1 MKYKQMKT
9 YTIEVNEE
17 QLRAISE
24 ACEFTSRFMAGQ
36 MEATYWPFSMGYK
49 IDPDVR
55 RTVDAY
61 VHNIKELA
69 LGLSPHSSNGYG
81 FDKTSDMLF
90 EAYQTIRHAMWLE
103 LDDSDK
109 EKTRMTVSAD
119 PPVLNASGVPFPKVK
134 PNEPEKP

>member
-36 MEATYWPFSMGYK
+36 METTHWPFSMGYK

-55 RTVDAY
+55 RTVDSY
-61 VHNIKELA
+61 VYSIKELA
-69 LGLSPHSSNGYG
+69 LGLKPHSSMGYG
-81 FDKTSDMLF
+81 SDKTSDMLF
-90 EAYQTIRHAMWLE
+90 EAYQTIRHALWLE
-103 LDDSDK
+103 TDDLNK
-109 EKTRMTVSAD
+109 KITRMTLSAF
-119 PPVLNASGVPFPKVK
+119 PPTLNASGVPFPKVK
-134 PNEPEKP
+134 PCESK

>member
-24 ACEFTSRFMAGQ
+24 ACSFTSRFMAGQ

-49 IDPDVR
+49 IDPNVR
-55 RTVDAY
+55 RTVDAH

-69 LGLSPHSSNGYG
+69 LGLSPHSSKGYG
-81 FDKTSDMLF
+81 SDKTSDMLF
-90 EAYQTIRHAMWLE
+90 EACQTMRHALWLE
-103 LDDSDK
+103 LDEPTK

-119 PPVLNASGVPFPKVK
+119 PPILCASGVPFPKVK
-134 PNEPEKP
+134 PCESK

>member
-1 MKYKQMKT
+1 MKK

-36 MEATYWPFSMGYK
+36 MEATHWPFSMGYK

-55 RTVDAY
+55 RAVDAY
-61 VHNIKELA
+61 IHSIKELA
-69 LGLSPHSSNGYG
+69 LGLGPHSSNGYG
-81 FDKTSDMLF
+81 SDKTIDMLF
-90 EAYQTIRHAMWLE
+90 EAYQTMRHALWLE

-109 EKTRMTVSAD
+109 EKTRMTVSAY
-119 PPVLNASGVPFPKVK
+119 PPILCASGVPFPKVTSH
-134 PNEPEKP
+134 E

>member
-36 MEATYWPFSMGYK
+36 MEYNYWPFSMGYK
-49 IDPDVR
+49 IDPAVLRSIDNHIYEV
-55 RTVDAY
+55 
-61 VHNIKELA
+61 KGLA
-69 LGLSPHSSNGYG
+69 LGLEPHSSKGYG
-81 FDKTSDMLF
+81 SDKTSDMLF
-90 EAYQTIRHAMWLE
+90 EAYQTMRHALWLE
-103 LDDSDK
+103 TDDGYK
-109 EKTRMTVSAD
+109 HLTRHTVSAD

>member
-9 YTIEVNEE
+9 YTVEVNEE
-17 QLRAISE
+17 QLRAISL

-36 MEATYWPFSMGYK
+36 METTHWPFSMGYK

-55 RTVDAY
+55 RTVDAH

-69 LGLSPHSSNGYG
+69 LGLKPHSSKGYG
-81 FDKTSDMLF
+81 SDKTSDMLF
-90 EAYQTIRHAMWLE
+90 EAYQTIRHALWLE
-103 LDDSDK
+103 MDDLDK
-109 EKTRMTVSAD
+109 KITRMTLSAF
-119 PPVLNASGVPFPKVK
+119 PPTLNESGVPFPKVK

>member
-36 MEATYWPFSMGYK
+36 METTHWPFRMGYK
-49 IDPDVR
+49 IDR
-55 RTVDAY
+55 YNRNIVDAH
-61 VHNIKELA
+61 VHYIKNLA
-69 LGLSPHSSNGYG
+69 LGLKPHSSMGYG

-90 EAYQTIRHAMWLE
+90 EAYQTIRHALWLE
-103 LDDSDK
+103 LDELTK
-109 EKTRMTVSAD
+109 EKTRMTLSAN
-119 PPVLNASGVPFPKVK
+119 PPILNASGVPFPKVK